1 MRKRFTLAALLVITA
16 LAASSIG
23 YVLGARQTMI
33 TVERNVSA
41 FLLRYSLAL
50 DDCLQRGDHESASS
64 VVANMAS
71 SQILIVRDSR
81 QESFWQQCGW
91 LFNPPGRNVTEAG
104 LDECLAQMQAYYAL
118 HPGKLTPDAREYLES
133 LKSGEVSQQP

>member
-1 MRKRFTLAALLVITA
+1 MRKSLSLLVLLLIVA
-16 LAASSIG
+16 LAAGSLG
-23 YVLGARQTMI
+23 YVLGARQTML
-33 TVERNVSA
+33 TVGRNVSA

-50 DDCLQRGDHESASS
+50 DDSLQRGDHESASS

-71 SQILIVRDSR
+71 SQILVVRDSR

-91 LFNPPGRNVTEAG
+91 LFSSPGQNVTEAR

>member
-1 MRKRFTLAALLVITA
+1 MKKRLSLLALLLIVA
-16 LAASSIG
+16 LAAGSLG
-23 YVLGARQTMI
+23 YVLGARQTML
-33 TVERNVSA
+33 TVGRNVSA

-50 DDCLQRGDHESASS
+50 DDSLQREDYESASS
-64 VVANMAS
+64 VIANMAS
-71 SQILIVRDSR
+71 SQILVVRDSR

-91 LFNPPGRNVTEAG
+91 LFNSPGQNVTEAG

-133 LKSGEVSQQP
+133 LKSGEVSRQP

>member
-1 MRKRFTLAALLVITA
+1 MKKRLSLLALLLIVA
-16 LAASSIG
+16 LAAGSLG
-23 YVLGARQTMI
+23 YVLGARQTML
-33 TVERNVSA
+33 TVGRNVSA

-50 DDCLQRGDHESASS
+50 DDSLQRGDHESASS
-64 VVANMAS
+64 VIANMAS
-71 SQILIVRDSR
+71 SQILVVRDSR

-91 LFNPPGRNVTEAG
+91 LFNSSGQNVTEAR
-104 LDECLAQMQAYYAL
+104 LDECLAQMRTYYAL